1 MKTARKNN
9 LIVAG
14 IGALFLA
21 GVFTIA
27 YLYEPKLHLTTPE
40 KDAHKIG
47 EMAEVIRT
55 ESDLRE
61 LEKLAYEYELA
72 YRHTYNGAKAM
83 HFKSL
88 VEPHIIAAGDRR
100 EAIRAEEDRLA
111 EAQCMFAK
119 RLNDIDAAWRMDLGS
134 DEELGQ
140 IIREHEEGICA
151 IEATIAE
158 LLARKQQLATDAWSG
173 PSGTLDQKCL
183 DEIGVVEEQITACK
197 ADIEKHNLAIEHIRL
212 AYRLQKGAEFVDATQ
227 SDVVVEE
234 AEVEETMEW

>member
-1 MKTARKNN
+1 MLGFKAE
-9 LIVAG
+9 IV
-14 IGALFLA
+14 
-21 GVFTIA
+21 
-27 YLYEPKLHLTTPE
+27 
-40 KDAHKIG
+40 
-47 EMAEVIRT
+47 RT
-55 ESDLRE
+55 EADLRE
-61 LEKLAYEYELA
+61 LEKLAYEYEIA
-72 YRHTYNGAKAM
+72 YRHSYNGATAM
-83 HFKSL
+83 YFKSL
-88 VEPHIIAAGDRR
+88 VEPIMVAAGDRR

-111 EAQCMFAK
+111 EAQHMFAK
-119 RLNDIDAAWRMDLGS
+119 RLNDIDAAWRMKLGS

-151 IEATIAE
+151 IEATIVE

-212 AYRLQKGAEFVDATQ
+212 AYRLQKGVEFVDATQ